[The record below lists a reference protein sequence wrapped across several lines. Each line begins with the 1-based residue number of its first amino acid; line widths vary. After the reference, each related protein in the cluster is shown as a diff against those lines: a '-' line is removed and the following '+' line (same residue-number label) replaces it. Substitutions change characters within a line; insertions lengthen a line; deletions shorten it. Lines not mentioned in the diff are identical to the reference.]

1 MGYLYTSDWFL
12 PGGREGYLIGTISVS
27 VISPWPDVRAVAD
40 WLPFFCGPP
49 PQKNLSFWEIEA

>member
-40 WLPFFCGPP
+40 WLLFFFVFSKKPGM
-49 PQKNLSFWEIEA
+49 SWEIEA